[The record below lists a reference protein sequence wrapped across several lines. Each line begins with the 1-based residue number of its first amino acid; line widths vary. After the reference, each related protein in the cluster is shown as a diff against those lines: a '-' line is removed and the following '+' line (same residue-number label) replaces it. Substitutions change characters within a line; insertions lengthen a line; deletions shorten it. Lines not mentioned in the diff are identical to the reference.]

1 MQSTEQSERQQMPVT
16 VCVVISRVQFLGL
29 LAQFFSLLFQDVPRS
44 PSEGCHLWHMTLG
57 HLAPEAV

>member
-1 MQSTEQSERQQMPVT
+1 MPVT